1 MLTVVVTA
9 LTTTALMMGDKHMKN
24 FSLVVLVVAI
34 VMSFSSVFVVSEG
47 ERAIVLLFSKVQK
60 GSNDEAVVYEPGLN
74 FKVPFFSQVKIIDAR
89 IQTLDGAP
97 DRFVTSEKKDLI
109 VDSFVKWRVVDFSTF
124 YLRARGDK
132 QYAETLLKQ
141 KVNNG
146 LRTNFGSRTIREIVS
161 GERSELMEEALV
173 QASESAGE
181 LGIEVLDV
189 RVKQINLP
197 QEVSESIY
205 QRMRAE
211 RTAVAKE
218 HRSEG
223 REQAEKIRA
232 NIDRRVTVMLADAER
247 NARSVRGQGDADAA
261 AIYAG
266 AYNKDPEFF
275 SFVRS
280 LEAYKQTFKGKQD
293 VMVLSP
299 DSDFFQYMKGAKVQ

>member
-1 MLTVVVTA
+1 MR
-9 LTTTALMMGDKHMKN
+9 N
-24 FSLVVLVVAI
+24 FSSILLIVAVL
-34 VMSFSSVFVVSEG
+34 MSFSSVFVVKEG
-47 ERAIVLLFSKVQK
+47 QRAIVLLFSKVQK
-60 GSNDEAVVYEPGLN
+60 DSEDTAVVYGPGLH
-74 FKVPFFSQVKIIDAR
+74 FKVPFFSQVKQLDAR

-109 VDSFVKWRVVDFSTF
+109 VDSFVKWRVNDFSAY

-146 LRTNFGSRTIREIVS
+146 LRTNFGNRTIKEIVS

-173 QASESAGE
+173 QASESATE

-197 QEVSESIY
+197 NEVSESIFR
-205 QRMRAE
+205 RMRAE

-223 REQAEKIRA
+223 QEKAETIRA
-232 NIDRRVTVMLADAER
+232 EVDRRVTVMLADAER
-247 NARSVRGQGDADAA
+247 NARSVRGGGDATAA
-261 AIYAG
+261 KIYAD
-266 AYNKDPEFF
+266 AYNKDAEFF
-275 SFVRS
+275 GFVRS
-280 LEAYKQTFKGKQD
+280 LEAYKKTFNNKGD

-299 DSDFFQYMKGAKVQ
+299 DSEFFDYMKDAKGAK

>member
-1 MLTVVVTA
+1 MR
-9 LTTTALMMGDKHMKN
+9 N
-24 FSLVVLVVAI
+24 FSSILLIVAVL
-34 VMSFSSVFVVSEG
+34 MSFSSVFVVTEG
-47 ERAIVLLFSKVQK
+47 QRAIVLLFSKVQK
-60 GSNDEAVVYEPGLN
+60 DSEDNAVVYGPGLH
-74 FKVPFFSQVKIIDAR
+74 FKVPFFSQVRRLDAR

-109 VDSFVKWRVVDFSTF
+109 VDSFVKWRVNDFSAY

-146 LRTNFGSRTIREIVS
+146 LRTNFGNRTIKEIVS

-173 QASESAGE
+173 QASESATE

-197 QEVSESIY
+197 NEVSESIFR
-205 QRMRAE
+205 RMRAE

-223 REQAEKIRA
+223 QEKAETIRA
-232 NIDRRVTVMLADAER
+232 EVDRRVTVMLADAER
-247 NARSVRGQGDADAA
+247 NARSVRGGGDATAA
-261 AIYAG
+261 KIYAD
-266 AYNKDPEFF
+266 AYNKDAEFF
-275 SFVRS
+275 GFVRS
-280 LEAYKQTFKGKQD
+280 LEAYKKTFNNKGD

-299 DSDFFQYMKGAKVQ
+299 DSEFFDYMKDAKGAK

>member
-1 MLTVVVTA
+1 MR
-9 LTTTALMMGDKHMKN
+9 N
-24 FSLVVLVVAI
+24 FSSILLIVAVL
-34 VMSFSSVFVVSEG
+34 MSFSSVFVVKEG
-47 ERAIVLLFSKVQK
+47 QRAIVLLFSQVQK
-60 GSNDEAVVYEPGLN
+60 DSEENAVVYGPGLH
-74 FKVPFFSQVKIIDAR
+74 FKVPFFSQVKQLDAR

-109 VDSFVKWRVVDFSTF
+109 VNSFVKWRVNDFSAY

-146 LRTNFGSRTIREIVS
+146 LRTNFGNRTIKEIVS
-161 GERSELMEEALV
+161 GERSELMAEALV
-173 QASESAGE
+173 QASESATE

-197 QEVSESIY
+197 NEVSESIFR
-205 QRMRAE
+205 RMRAE

-223 REQAEKIRA
+223 QEKAETIRA
-232 NIDRRVTVMLADAER
+232 EVDRRVTVMLADAER
-247 NARSVRGQGDADAA
+247 NARSVRGEGDATAA
-261 AIYAG
+261 KIYAD
-266 AYNKDPEFF
+266 AYNKDAEFF
-275 SFVRS
+275 GFVRS
-280 LEAYKQTFKGKQD
+280 LEAYKKTFNNKGD

-299 DSDFFQYMKGAKVQ
+299 DSEFFDYMKDAKGEK

>member
-1 MLTVVVTA
+1 
-9 LTTTALMMGDKHMKN
+9 MKN
-24 FSLVVLVVAI
+24 FSIILLLAAVL
-34 VMSFSSVFVVSEG
+34 MSFSSVFVVNEG
-47 ERAIVLLFSKVQK
+47 QRAIVLLFSKVQK
-60 GSNDEAVVYEPGLN
+60 DSNGDAVVYAPGLH
-74 FKVPFFSQVKIIDAR
+74 FKVPFFSQVRKIDAR
-89 IQTLDGAP
+89 IQTLDGQP

-109 VDSFVKWRVVDFSTF
+109 VDSYVKWRVNDFSAF

-146 LRTNFGSRTIREIVS
+146 LRTNFGSRTIKEIVS

-173 QASESAGE
+173 QASESATE

-197 QEVSESIY
+197 NEVSNSIF

-211 RTAVAKE
+211 RQAVAKE

-223 REQAEKIRA
+223 QEKAEKIRA
-232 NIDRRVTVMLADAER
+232 EVDRRVTVMLADAER
-247 NARSVRGQGDADAA
+247 NARAVRGQGDATAA
-261 AIYAG
+261 NIYAE

-280 LEAYKQTFKGKQD
+280 LEAYKKTFKNKND

-299 DSDFFQYMKGAKVQ
+299 DSKFFDYMKNANAR

>member
-1 MLTVVVTA
+1 MR
-9 LTTTALMMGDKHMKN
+9 N
-24 FSLVVLVVAI
+24 FSSILLIVAVL
-34 VMSFSSVFVVSEG
+34 MSFSSVFVVKEG
-47 ERAIVLLFSKVQK
+47 QRAIVLLFSKVQK
-60 GSNDEAVVYEPGLN
+60 DGEDNAVVYGPGLH
-74 FKVPFFSQVKIIDAR
+74 FKVPFFSQVKQLDAR

-109 VDSFVKWRVVDFSTF
+109 VNSFVKWRVNDFSAY

-146 LRTNFGSRTIREIVS
+146 LRTNFGNRTIKEIVS
-161 GERSELMEEALV
+161 GERSELMAEALV
-173 QASESAGE
+173 QASESATE

-197 QEVSESIY
+197 NEVSESIFR
-205 QRMRAE
+205 RMRAE

-223 REQAEKIRA
+223 QEKAETIRA
-232 NIDRRVTVMLADAER
+232 EVDRRVTVMLADAER
-247 NARSVRGQGDADAA
+247 NARSVRGEGDATAA
-261 AIYAG
+261 KIYAD
-266 AYNKDPEFF
+266 AYNKDAEFF
-275 SFVRS
+275 GFVRS
-280 LEAYKQTFKGKQD
+280 LEAYKKTFNNKGD

-299 DSDFFQYMKGAKVQ
+299 DSEFFDYMKDAKGEK